1 MKTKFCLL
9 LSLILIVIVAITSYT
24 PQAAQ
29 AEVQTQKDP
38 VTETEEIPFPDAGE
52 GPSRPDAE
60 NQINGRQWFYFNAV
74 GINFVP
80 HDSALTY
87 FNNGCGCLASNY
99 TGTVAK
105 TFTLPVNV
113 PDKAKG
119 SIIFFTYYN
128 NVANPTNG
136 AIEVSLWR
144 RHYFTLQTEE
154 IELFRLDQTGS
165 GGQYKQDSLLDMV
178 FDTSTWL
185 YWLEFKLPQGTNER
199 EFCGISIM
207 FEYENPPIFPV
218 ALPMIQR

>member
-29 AEVQTQKDP
+29 AEVQTQEDP
-38 VTETEEIPFPDAGE
+38 VSEVGE

-136 AIEVSLWR
+136 AIDVSLWR
-144 RHYFTLQTEE
+144 RHYFTLQTER
-154 IELFRLDQTGS
+154 IALFQLDQTGL
-165 GGQYKQDSLLDMV
+165 GERYKQDTLFDMV
-178 FDTSTWL
+178 FDTSIWL